1 MLHPGLTPLPG
12 VPFQKNHVSP
22 SPFLGVCFPATQA
35 KTPSL
40 RIWDGWGSALFLLP
54 NFKLLQRGA
63 NSQFTEDSC
72 FPYKRKET
80 PVGTSSPSAFQEHV
94 VRVCLGRS
102 DRVVSKTAHT
112 SALCPS
118 PDEPPTPAPFPGVS
132 ERVEGVAAQTL
143 QQLQRCSGVKSQLS
157 ESLEPASLRR
167 APSLCRENH
176 VFRTASLSH

>member
-22 SPFLGVCFPATQA
+22 SPFLGVCFPAPQA

-54 NFKLLQRGA
+54 NFKLLQRGT

-72 FPYKRKET
+72 FPYKQKET

-102 DRVVSKTAHT
+102 DHTVSKTA
-112 SALCPS
+112 
-118 PDEPPTPAPFPGVS
+118 
-132 ERVEGVAAQTL
+132 
-143 QQLQRCSGVKSQLS
+143 
-157 ESLEPASLRR
+157 R
-167 APSLCRENH
+167 APLLSVPRQTSLPRLPRSQESQKESRVLLPRLCSNYSAAR
-176 VFRTASLSH
+176 V